1 MHATNPKGELVV
13 CLICYSYI
21 WLHNFCR
28 YNNLLW
34 EPGLWPMYAKIHFI
48 REVFWCFD
56 DKKAREDLLK
66 SKTSL
71 GLQNVIASLGFSN
84 ADNNLYDSI
93 QFLRKKVVA
102 HQDSSYKSYIGEKV

>member
-1 MHATNPKGELVV
+1 MASVHKA
-13 CLICYSYI
+13 
-21 WLHNFCR
+21 
-28 YNNLLW
+28 
-34 EPGLWPMYAKIHFI
+34 IHFI

>member
-1 MHATNPKGELVV
+1 
-13 CLICYSYI
+13 
-21 WLHNFCR
+21 
-28 YNNLLW
+28 
-34 EPGLWPMYAKIHFI
+34 MYAKIHFI

-84 ADNNLYDSI
+84 ADSNLYDSI
-93 QFLRKKVVA
+93 QLLRNQLNTPRVA
-102 HQDSSYKSYIGEKV
+102 AGFVDKNVEVECIEKMEI

>member
-1 MHATNPKGELVV
+1 MASVHKA
-13 CLICYSYI
+13 
-21 WLHNFCR
+21 
-28 YNNLLW
+28 
-34 EPGLWPMYAKIHFI
+34 IHFI

-102 HQDSSYKSYIGEKV
+102 HQDCSYESYKKGIAIFNSRA